1 MKKLS
6 MLCMAALISATAM
19 SPAMAQ
25 HVAPSG
31 TSFTAASDPSDPIAF
46 TKPGFGTS
54 LCDYVL
60 PGATGADLGGA
71 HSGHASGG
79 SISAG
84 YNTGG
89 TPACPGL
96 TTDASSFTMT
106 ATAGV
111 GNIAR
116 VVVRSTSVPGQTLCD
131 GPLAFTI
138 VAPGEIAFSGT
149 IAAGTVPG
157 ACSVTGTLYTT
168 PTISAAS

>member
-6 MLCMAALISATAM
+6 MLCAVALLSASAV

-25 HVAPSG
+25 HVSPSG
-31 TSFTAASDPSDPIAF
+31 TSFTAASDLSDPIAF

-71 HSGHASGG
+71 HTGHANGG
-79 SISAG
+79 TLSQG

-89 TPACPGL
+89 SPACPGL
-96 TTDASSFTMT
+96 TTDPTTFTMT
-106 ATAGV
+106 ATPGE

-116 VVVRSTSVPGQTLCD
+116 VVVRSAAVPGTLCD

-138 VAPGEIAFSGT
+138 VAPGEIFFDGT

-157 ACSVTGTLYTT
+157 DCDVTGTLFTT

>member
-1 MKKLS
+1 S
-6 MLCMAALISATAM
+6 MICIAALISAGSV

-71 HSGHASGG
+71 HSGHAAGG
-79 SISAG
+79 TISAG
-84 YNTGG
+84 FNTGG
-89 TPACPGL
+89 TAACPAL
-96 TTDASSFTMT
+96 TTDASTFTMT
-106 ATAGV
+106 ATPGV

-116 VVVRSTSVPGQTLCD
+116 VVVRSASVPGQTLCD
-131 GPLAFTI
+131 
-138 VAPGEIAFSGT
+138 
-149 IAAGTVPG
+149 
-157 ACSVTGTLYTT
+157 
-168 PTISAAS
+168 

>member
-6 MLCMAALISATAM
+6 MICMAALISASAV

-60 PGATGADLGGA
+60 PGATGASVGGA
-71 HSGHASGG
+71 HAGHAAGG
-79 SISAG
+79 TISAG

-89 TPACPGL
+89 TAACAAL
-96 TTDASSFTMT
+96 TTDASTFTMT
-106 ATAGV
+106 GPGTGT
-111 GNIAR
+111 IAR
-116 VVVRSTSVPGQTLCD
+116 VVVRSASVPGQTLCD
-131 GPLAFTI
+131 GPLSFTI
-138 VAPGEIAFSGT
+138 VAPGEISFSGT

-157 ACSVTGTLYTT
+157 ACTVAGTLYTT
-168 PTISAAS
+168 PTISAVS

>member
-25 HVAPSG
+25 HVAPAA
-31 TSFTAASDPSDPIAF
+31 TSFTAASDPSDPISF
-46 TKPGFGTS
+46 SKPGFGTS

-71 HSGHASGG
+71 HSGHAAGG
-79 SISAG
+79 TLSAG

-89 TPACPGL
+89 TAACLGL
-96 TTDASSFTMT
+96 TTDATTFSMT
-106 ATAGV
+106 ATSGV

-116 VVVRSTSVPGQTLCD
+116 VVVRSASVPGQTLCD
-131 GPLAFTI
+131 GSLPFTI
-138 VAPGEIAFSGT
+138 VAPGEISFSGT
-149 IAAGTVPG
+149 IAAGTVAG
-157 ACSVTGTLYTT
+157 TCTVAGTLYTT